1 MKYAMCQMLAFL
13 ENLKFSSLLS
23 IQDLN
28 IQRPT
33 SKYTIVKWL
42 NLLMMR
48 NFWSIICMQV
58 WLDLLL
64 TSL

>member
-13 ENLKFSSLLS
+13 ENLKFSNLLS
-23 IQDLN
+23 IQGLN

-33 SKYTIVKWL
+33 SKCTIVNWL

-48 NFWSIICMQV
+48 NF
-58 WLDLLL
+58 
-64 TSL
+64 